1 MTQFEPGLILG
12 ALLIVIY
19 ATERF
24 NTPRTNRAST
34 TAAQY
39 YSAAAIY
46 LLIYLLTYFVFSK
59 YPHLLKVLIDDA
71 ELQQRMQQLDAENT
85 PILVA
90 MILSLLVPKLPL
102 VRELDLRLRVFLHR
116 LASIPFEAIR
126 MSKEVQGMRYEIP
139 PSLLPELRQEME
151 DRNFPVALDA
161 PESTDPIVR
170 NWMNIAALMLQL
182 RHWEKTHPYAAF
194 MQERAGQLQR
204 IHERYHRLCAS
215 AISAYDLAR
224 QAHSQSGIPALQD
237 AVTRFHRNF
246 RADEKT
252 LYAEICDFISQAI
265 LIHCFRGHTRR
276 SALQKLGFKP
286 TMTETPQG
294 ISVHQGVML
303 AGMLLM
309 LLLTSFI
316 LFSQNVANIQQVLVR
331 AAMIVSIYSAAVFFV
346 VYPKEKWRFFQY
358 DGGRFYPVAGYLVSG
373 LMAMP
378 VCMAINLIFRTLISV
393 SAEGDTDIT
402 HAFSAAVSRY
412 VDFSYPWMTLSF
424 VAAICL
430 AFLIDWK
437 IPIRLGQ
444 RMQKVCKAGVMI
456 IVLMSCTWLVHAWLV
471 QIYLA
476 KGMIFPLPLASA
488 LRNAA
493 LIGYVLGYFVPAWF
507 IRSCEHQRS
516 LPASRL
522 TPAAT

>member
-34 TAAQY
+34 TAGQY

-46 LLIYLLTYFVFSK
+46 LLIYLLTFYVFSK
-59 YPHLLKVLIDDA
+59 YPHMLKVLIADA
-71 ELQQRMQQLDAENT
+71 DLQKHLQQLDAGDT

-90 MILSLLVPKLPL
+90 MIFSLLVPKLPL
-102 VRELDLRLRVFLHR
+102 ISELDLRLRVFLHR
-116 LASIPFEAIR
+116 LASIPYEAIR
-126 MSKEVQGMRYEIP
+126 MSKELQGMRYEIP
-139 PSLLPELRQEME
+139 PSLLPELRLEME
-151 DRNFPVALDA
+151 ERSFPVALDA
-161 PESTDPIVR
+161 PESADPIVHH
-170 NWMNIAALMLQL
+170 WMNIASLILQL
-182 RHWEKTHPYAAF
+182 RQWEKTHPYAAF
-194 MQERAGQLQR
+194 MQERNGQLQR
-204 IHERYHRLCAS
+204 IYERYQRLCVS
-215 AISAYDLAR
+215 AISAYDMGRQAR
-224 QAHSQSGIPALQD
+224 QQPEVPALQD
-237 AVTRFHRNF
+237 AVVRFTRNL
-246 RADEKT
+246 RADEKS
-252 LYAEICDFISQAI
+252 LYADISDFISQAI
-265 LIHCFRGHTRR
+265 LSHCFRGNTRR
-276 SALQKLGFKP
+276 AALQSLGFQP
-286 TMTETPQG
+286 PAAEASQG

-316 LFSQNVANIQQVLVR
+316 LFSQSIANIQQILVR

-358 DGGRFYPVAGYLVSG
+358 DGGRFYPVAGYLMSG

-378 VCMAINLIFRTLISV
+378 ACMVINLIFRTLISV
-393 SAEGDTDIT
+393 SAEGNTDIT
-402 HAFSAAVSRY
+402 HAFSAAFNRY
-412 VDFSYPWMTLSF
+412 VDISYPWMTLSF
-424 VAAICL
+424 VTAICL